1 MWLPYNVIVRVYRI
15 ASTPRSMLT
24 VEQGVVAPT
33 HNVLSVGADAKC
45 GGLWQVVRRLEAYTH
60 IELAKLETKTML
72 RTLNAFK
79 QAIFLCDVASRG
91 WPVLHANDA
100 LLGQLGG
107 RPGLPTASF
116 LALIHSSWRP
126 LLSR

>member
-1 MWLPYNVIVRVYRI
+1 MWLPYNVIMRVCKNC
-15 ASTPRSMLT
+15 MLT
-24 VEQGVVAPT
+24 VKQGVMNPRNIVM
-33 HNVLSVGADAKC
+33 SVGADIKC
-45 GGLWQVVRRLEAYTH
+45 GALWQVVRRLEAYTH
-60 IELAKLETKTML
+60 IELAKLETKTMI

-107 RPGLPTASF
+107 RPSLPTASF
-116 LALIHSSWRP
+116 LALMHSSWRP